1 MLGWKGDDDMNLL
14 TLFEFAVERHPNR
27 LAVVEGDRRY
37 TYRQYHNEVEKV
49 AASLQKIGIKQHDRV
64 MILLKNRLENTVI
77 YWALQKI
84 GAVYTPI
91 NFRLSVKEVEYCV
104 NDAEAA
110 AVIYESVS
118 QESVLKANLHQKPI
132 LIGFGEVEG
141 ADIYYD
147 ELVERSPGSLEKPT
161 IDDNDIAL
169 MLYTSGTTGKPK
181 GVPRTH
187 KNEYSAALAHII
199 QNQYQDGES
208 TLGTMPLYH
217 TMGMRSLLSIM
228 FLNGKYVI
236 LPDFDAKEAL
246 ELIERE
252 EITCLY
258 LVPTLYHD
266 MLNHAE
272 FHHFDLSKL
281 KKLVMQALL

>member
-1 MLGWKGDDDMNLL
+1 MG
-14 TLFEFAVERHPNR
+14 
-27 LAVVEGDRRY
+27 
-37 TYRQYHNEVEKV
+37 
-49 AASLQKIGIKQHDRV
+49 AA
-64 MILLKNRLENTVI
+64 KNWSHLHS
-77 YWALQKI
+77 
-84 GAVYTPI
+84 I